1 MVDAW
6 LERTLLL
13 IGQEAINTLK
23 ASKVLIVGLGGVG
36 SFAAE
41 FLGRAGIGSMTL
53 VDGDCVD
60 VSNKNRQ
67 LIALDS
73 TLGLHKT
80 EVMAQR
86 LLDINRDIKLSLI
99 SHFQEPEDM
108 QKLFNEAIQQQIAE
122 LKKNKEELADSGTT
136 L

>member
-13 IGQEAINTLK
+13 IGQEAVNTLK

-86 LLDINRDIKLSLI
+86 LLDINKDNIKELKMNTSNLEIFDRCNFILNRIKYHFLKLCMEQERLRDI
-99 SHFQEPEDM
+99 
-108 QKLFNEAIQQQIAE
+108 
-122 LKKNKEELADSGTT
+122 
-136 L
+136 

>member
-1 MVDAW
+1 MADAW
-6 LERTLLL
+6 LERTALL
-13 IGQEAINTLK
+13 IGQEAVNTLK

-73 TLGLHKT
+73 KLGLHKT

-86 LLDINRDIKLSLI
+86 LLDINRDI
-99 SHFQEPEDM
+99 
-108 QKLFNEAIQQQIAE
+108 
-122 LKKNKEELADSGTT
+122 
-136 L
+136 